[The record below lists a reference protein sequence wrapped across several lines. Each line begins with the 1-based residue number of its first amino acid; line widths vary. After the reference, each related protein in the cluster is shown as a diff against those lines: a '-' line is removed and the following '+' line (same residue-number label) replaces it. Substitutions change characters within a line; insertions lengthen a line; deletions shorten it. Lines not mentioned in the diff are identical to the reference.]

1 MGNTQYKSQRMLD
14 NNDKEEDEMIHSYT
28 NELKYNRLSKDK
40 VKDKITKFM
49 SIYKNS
55 GREFIKL
62 KEYIKYNL

>member
-14 NNDKEEDEMIHSYT
+14 NNDKEEDEMIQSYT